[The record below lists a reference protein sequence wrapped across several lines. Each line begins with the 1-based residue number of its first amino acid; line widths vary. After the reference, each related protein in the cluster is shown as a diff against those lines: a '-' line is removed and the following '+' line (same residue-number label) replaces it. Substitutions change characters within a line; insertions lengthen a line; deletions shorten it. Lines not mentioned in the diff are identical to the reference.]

1 MKDNKDFNSNI
12 GTNNYLFEDDVYS
25 GSKEGLTNFDKIMLG
40 RADELMNQ
48 EWMDFRQFVNYL
60 KVFNVKYPVDLKIKF
75 YFKIFDT
82 DCDGMIS
89 RNDLKKYIE
98 LCIPTDMEDDV
109 NDDEDNENKNNEN
122 EKNNSEVQENN
133 DVKDTYKTHDINAL
147 ARHINDQK
155 NLEVTDKKESDNTF
169 NLDTIID
176 IIFKEVL
183 GNTSKNAIDYDDFN
197 KIMWITNIDTVCVL
211 DLHV

>member
-1 MKDNKDFNSNI
+1 MNSNNI

-25 GSKEGLTNFDKIMLG
+25 GSKEGLTNFDKVMLG

-48 EWMDFRQFVNYL
+48 EWMDFKQFANYL

-82 DCDGMIS
+82 DGDGMIS

-98 LCIPTDMEDDV
+98 LCIPTESEEDFDKEDENPENEDDK
-109 NDDEDNENKNNEN
+109 NNNKNDSGNY
-122 EKNNSEVQENN
+122 VENN
-133 DVKDTYKTHDINAL
+133 DIKDTYKTHDINAL
-147 ARHINDQK
+147 ARHINDQR
-155 NLEVTDKKESDNTF
+155 NLEVSEKKENDYKF
-169 NLDTIID
+169 DLDTIID

-183 GNTSKNAIDYDDFN
+183 GNTSKNSIDYDDFN

-211 DLHV
+211 DLKV